1 MQLETLK
8 ADYYKKN
15 GIPIVNYSKFRRNI
29 PIFDDIL
36 LDYKNFVFSP
46 KFKDVY
52 NSLLNK
58 RKKFIENISRQ
69 LKTRY
74 GFDFIELI
82 SKNLRVSINT
92 KNLDKYDFLE
102 FEFLESEKIV
112 ATDAFEMIL
121 RAIDD
126 KEFFNFVENYRNNGF
141 IDCEKRCR

>member
-1 MQLETLK
+1 
-8 ADYYKKN
+8 
-15 GIPIVNYSKFRRNI
+15 
-29 PIFDDIL
+29 
-36 LDYKNFVFSP
+36 
-46 KFKDVY
+46 
-52 NSLLNK
+52 K

-141 IDCEKRCR
+141 IDC

>member
-1 MQLETLK
+1 
-8 ADYYKKN
+8 
-15 GIPIVNYSKFRRNI
+15 
-29 PIFDDIL
+29 
-36 LDYKNFVFSP
+36 
-46 KFKDVY
+46 
-52 NSLLNK
+52 
-58 RKKFIENISRQ
+58 
-69 LKTRY
+69 
-74 GFDFIELI
+74 FIELI

-141 IDCEKRCR
+141 IDCEKRA

>member
-1 MQLETLK
+1 M
-8 ADYYKKN
+8 
-15 GIPIVNYSKFRRNI
+15 
-29 PIFDDIL
+29 
-36 LDYKNFVFSP
+36 
-46 KFKDVY
+46 
-52 NSLLNK
+52 
-58 RKKFIENISRQ
+58 
-69 LKTRY
+69 
-74 GFDFIELI
+74 I

-141 IDCEKRCR
+141 IDCEKEQVKLIRILLSITHIQRHRK